1 MAPLTKIQ
9 VDITTGNQDPDSNTR
24 IFLGFDPRNVQA
36 NATRFGGREFRL
48 RKGNDANPFRG
59 GPEQLIFGIGNNVK
73 NPELN
78 DPQTPYPLESDDI
91 AGVYIRVSPL
101 SKESWSI
108 NSAIV
113 QLFEGSPP
121 TPVAGRRY
129 DLPQGASIILQE
141 DGAEKVYLRRPDPPQ
156 LEGIEVTQANQT
168 LDNAVPL
175 IAGKATVARV
185 YLSCYQAPGM
195 TVRGILRAQRLGTL
209 PVAVTSVADTFLDAT
224 NAGNPNAMRRDMN
237 LSLNFVLPAALL
249 AEGPLSLSLDSL
261 IDTATGTL
269 LQVAFNSPSTVH
281 FGASHPLRIRVLTV
295 RYNQQVNPPPA
306 PPSTFVA
313 TASDLQN
320 LRSWLGRAYP
330 VADVVWSSGTID
342 ANMQGPNFTSGDIN
356 AQLAAIRAQDV
367 AAGVDKRT
375 HYYGMVA
382 DGGFFMRGSAAG
394 IPGTPDPSVVAS
406 GPTGPNSWGWDL
418 DGSYGDW
425 YGGHE
430 LGHTFGRFHPGSGCG
445 ESSDDPNY
453 PYTQGQL
460 ANNDAGCVGFDV
472 GDAALGIAIAA
483 YPGTAWHDVMTY
495 CNNQWLSDYT
505 YNSIGTRLAAEDAL
519 PAGPVLAHLPVEEGV
534 ASGRPDERVPEIPA
548 VEAKGAG
555 RMLIHVVATVNLTRR
570 QGKIEYVNPLS
581 AGDASG
587 LKPGSQVQ
595 IRVLSADETLLREY
609 PVEVKLNSELGPED
623 DKEGLIDA
631 ALAVDPAARVVQ
643 LAIAGGIADTF
654 RAAAQA
660 PSGGVS
666 SRVKV
671 EKAAVHLSWQPG
683 PTVEAKHTY
692 TIQASTDGGQTW
704 YTLGVG
710 LTEPSIRIH
719 KGQFEAGREVRLRV
733 LATDGFTQLVVA
745 SEKFTA

>member
-1 MAPLTKIQ
+1 
-9 VDITTGNQDPDSNTR
+9 
-24 IFLGFDPRNVQA
+24 
-36 NATRFGGREFRL
+36 
-48 RKGNDANPFRG
+48 
-59 GPEQLIFGIGNNVK
+59 
-73 NPELN
+73 
-78 DPQTPYPLESDDI
+78 
-91 AGVYIRVSPL
+91 
-101 SKESWSI
+101 
-108 NSAIV
+108 
-113 QLFEGSPP
+113 
-121 TPVAGRRY
+121 
-129 DLPQGASIILQE
+129 
-141 DGAEKVYLRRPDPPQ
+141 
-156 LEGIEVTQANQT
+156 
-168 LDNAVPL
+168 
-175 IAGKATVARV
+175 
-185 YLSCYQAPGM
+185 
-195 TVRGILRAQRLGTL
+195 
-209 PVAVTSVADTFLDAT
+209 
-224 NAGNPNAMRRDMN
+224 
-237 LSLNFVLPAALL
+237 VLA
-249 AEGPLSLSLDSL
+249 
-261 IDTATGTL
+261 
-269 LQVAFNSPSTVH
+269 
-281 FGASHPLRIRVLTV
+281 V
-295 RYNQQVNPPPA
+295 RYNQQG
-306 PPSTFVA
+306 STFVA
-313 TASDLQN
+313 TANDLQH

-342 ANMQGPNFTSGDIN
+342 ANMQGPNFTSNDIN

-394 IPGTPDPSVVAS
+394 IPGTPDPSVVAC
-406 GPTGPNSWGWDL
+406 GPTGPNSWGWDF

-430 LGHTFGRFHPGSGCG
+430 LGHTFGRFHLGSGCG

-453 PYTQGQL
+453 PYTHGQL

-472 GDAALGIAIAA
+472 GDATLGIAIAI

-505 YNSIGTRLAAEDAL
+505 YNRIRTRLAAEDTL
-519 PAGPVLAHLPVEEGV
+519 PAGPVLPHLPVEEGV
-534 ASGRPDERVPEIPA
+534 ARGRPDQRVPEIPA
-548 VEAKGAG
+548 VKAAVKAERAG
-555 RMLIHVVATVNLTRR
+555 HTLIHVVATVNLSRR

-581 AGDASG
+581 AGDAFG

-595 IRVLSADETLLREY
+595 IRMLRADETLLREY
-609 PVEVKLNSELGPED
+609 PVEVKLNSELGPEV

-666 SRVKV
+666 SRINV

-683 PTVEAKHTY
+683 PTVDTKHTY

-710 LTEPSIRIH
+710 LTEPSIQIH
-719 KGQFEAGREVRLRV
+719 KGQFEAGLEVRLRV
-733 LATDGFTQLVVA
+733 LATDGFTQSVVA

>member
-1 MAPLTKIQ
+1 M
-9 VDITTGNQDPDSNTR
+9 
-24 IFLGFDPRNVQA
+24 
-36 NATRFGGREFRL
+36 
-48 RKGNDANPFRG
+48 
-59 GPEQLIFGIGNNVK
+59 
-73 NPELN
+73 
-78 DPQTPYPLESDDI
+78 
-91 AGVYIRVSPL
+91 
-101 SKESWSI
+101 
-108 NSAIV
+108 
-113 QLFEGSPP
+113 
-121 TPVAGRRY
+121 
-129 DLPQGASIILQE
+129 ILQE
-141 DGAEKVYLRRPDPPQ
+141 DGSEKVYLRRPDPPR
-156 LEGIEVTQANQT
+156 LEGIEVTQAIQT

-175 IAGKATVARV
+175 VAGKATVARV

-195 TVRGILRAQRLGTL
+195 TVRGILRAQGVSTL
-209 PVAVTSVADTFLDAT
+209 PVDVASIADTFLDAA
-224 NAGNPNAMRRDMN
+224 NAGNPNAMRKDMN

-261 IDTATGTL
+261 IDTSTGTL

-281 FGASHPLRIRVLTV
+281 FGASHPLRVRVLAV
-295 RYNQQVNPPPA
+295 RYNQQVNPLPA

-313 TASDLQN
+313 TADDLQH

-330 VADVVWSSGTID
+330 VADVIWSSGTID
-342 ANMQGPNFTSGDIN
+342 ANNQGPFTAGVMN

-382 DGGFFMRGSAAG
+382 DGGFFMRGLASG
-394 IPGTPDPSVVAS
+394 IPGQPDPSVVAS
-406 GPTGPNSWGWDL
+406 GPTGPNSYGWDF

-430 LGHTFGRFHPGSGCG
+430 LGHTFGRFHLGSGCG
-445 ESSDDPNY
+445 ETSDDPNY
-453 PYTQGQL
+453 PYIFGQL
-460 ANNDAGCVGFDV
+460 ANYDAGCVGFDV
-472 GDAALGIAIAA
+472 GDAALGIAMAA
-483 YPGTAWHDVMTY
+483 YPGIAWHDVMTY

-505 YNSIGTRLAAEDAL
+505 YHRIRTRLVAEDGL
-519 PAGPVLAHLPVEEGV
+519 PAAGPVLAHLPVEVGV
-534 ASGRPDERVPEIPA
+534 ARGRPDERVPEIRA
-548 VEAKGAG
+548 VEAERAG
-555 RMLIHVVATVNLTRR
+555 RTLIHVVATVNLTRQ

-581 AGDASG
+581 AGDASV

-631 ALAVDPAARVVQ
+631 ALTVDPAARVVQ

-660 PSGGVS
+660 PSGDVS

-683 PTVEAKHTY
+683 PTADAKQTF

-710 LTEPSIRIH
+710 LTEPSIQIH

-745 SEKFTA
+745 REKFTA

>member
-1 MAPLTKIQ
+1 MAAVTKIQ
-9 VDITTGNQDPDSNTR
+9 VDITTGNQDPDSNIR
-24 IFLGFDPRNVQA
+24 IFLGFDPSNVQV
-36 NATRFGGREFRL
+36 NPTRFSGREFRL

-121 TPVAGRRY
+121 TPIAGRRY

-141 DGAEKVYLRRPDPPQ
+141 DGSEKVYLRRPDPPR
-156 LEGIEVTQANQT
+156 LEGIEVTQAIQT
-168 LDNAVPL
+168 LDNAIPL
-175 IAGKATVARV
+175 VAGKATVARV

-209 PVAVTSVADTFLDAT
+209 PVDVASIADMFLDAA
-224 NAGNPNAMRRDMN
+224 NAGNPNAMRKDMN

-281 FGASHPLRIRVLTV
+281 FGASHPLRVRVLAV

-306 PPSTFVA
+306 PLSTFVA
-313 TASDLQN
+313 TANDLQH

-342 ANMQGPNFTSGDIN
+342 ANNQGPFTAGVMN
-356 AQLAAIRAQDV
+356 AQLAAIRAQDIAV
-367 AAGVDKRT
+367 GVDKRT

-382 DGGFFMRGSAAG
+382 DGGFFMRGLASG
-394 IPGTPDPSVVAS
+394 IPGQPDPSVVAS
-406 GPTGPNSWGWDL
+406 GPTGPNSWGWDF

-430 LGHTFGRFHPGSGCG
+430 LGHTFGRFHLGSGCG
-445 ESSDDPNY
+445 ETSDDPNY
-453 PYTQGQL
+453 PYIFGQL
-460 ANNDAGCVGFDV
+460 ANYDAGCVGIDV

-505 YNSIGTRLAAEDAL
+505 YHRIRTRLVAEDAL
-519 PAGPVLAHLPVEEGV
+519 PAAGPVLPHLPIEEVV

-548 VEAKGAG
+548 LEAERAG
-555 RMLIHVVATVNLTRR
+555 RTLIHVVATVNLTRQ

-595 IRVLSADETLLREY
+595 IRMLSADERLLREY

-643 LAIAGGIADTF
+643 LVIAGGIADTF

-666 SRVKV
+666 SRVEV

-683 PTVEAKHTY
+683 PTVDTKHTY

-710 LTEPSIRIH
+710 LTEPSIQIH
-719 KGQFEAGREVRLRV
+719 KGQFEAGLEVRLRV

>member
-1 MAPLTKIQ
+1 
-9 VDITTGNQDPDSNTR
+9 
-24 IFLGFDPRNVQA
+24 
-36 NATRFGGREFRL
+36 
-48 RKGNDANPFRG
+48 
-59 GPEQLIFGIGNNVK
+59 
-73 NPELN
+73 
-78 DPQTPYPLESDDI
+78 
-91 AGVYIRVSPL
+91 
-101 SKESWSI
+101 
-108 NSAIV
+108 
-113 QLFEGSPP
+113 
-121 TPVAGRRY
+121 
-129 DLPQGASIILQE
+129 
-141 DGAEKVYLRRPDPPQ
+141 
-156 LEGIEVTQANQT
+156 VTQAIQT

-175 IAGKATVARV
+175 VAGKATVARV
-185 YLSCYQAPGM
+185 YLSCHQAPGM

-209 PVAVTSVADTFLDAT
+209 PVDVASIADTFLDAA
-224 NAGNPNAMRRDMN
+224 NAGNPNAMRKDIN

-281 FGASHPLRIRVLTV
+281 FGASYPLRVRVLAV
-295 RYNQQVNPPPA
+295 RYNQQG
-306 PPSTFVA
+306 STFVA
-313 TASDLQN
+313 TANDLQH

-330 VADVVWSSGTID
+330 VAVADVVWSSGTID
-342 ANMQGPNFTSGDIN
+342 ANNQGPFFANVMN
-356 AQLAAIRAQDV
+356 AQLAAIRAQDI

-382 DGGFFMRGSAAG
+382 DGGFFMRGEASG
-394 IPGTPDPSVVAS
+394 IPGQPDPSVVAS
-406 GPTGPNSWGWDL
+406 GPTGPDSWGWDF

-430 LGHTFGRFHPGSGCG
+430 LGHTFGRFHPGSACG

-453 PYTQGQL
+453 PYIFGQL
-460 ANNDAGCVGFDV
+460 ANYDAGCVGFDV
-472 GDAALGIAIAA
+472 GDAALGIAMAA

-505 YNSIGTRLAAEDAL
+505 YHRIRSRLAVEDAL
-519 PAGPVLAHLPVEEGV
+519 PAAGPVPARLPIEEVV
-534 ASGRPDERVPEIPA
+534 ASGRPDQRVREIPA
-548 VEAKGAG
+548 MEAKAAG
-555 RMLIHVVATVNLTRR
+555 RTLIHVVATVNLTRR

-581 AGDASG
+581 AGDASE

-595 IRVLSADETLLREY
+595 IRVLSADERLLREY

-631 ALAVDPAARVVQ
+631 ALAVDPTARVVQ

-683 PTVEAKHTY
+683 STADAKQTY
-692 TIQASTDGGQTW
+692 TIQASTDSGQTW

-710 LTEPSIRIH
+710 LTDPSIQIH

-733 LATDGFTQLVVA
+733 LATDGFTQLVVS

>member
-1 MAPLTKIQ
+1 
-9 VDITTGNQDPDSNTR
+9 
-24 IFLGFDPRNVQA
+24 
-36 NATRFGGREFRL
+36 
-48 RKGNDANPFRG
+48 
-59 GPEQLIFGIGNNVK
+59 
-73 NPELN
+73 
-78 DPQTPYPLESDDI
+78 
-91 AGVYIRVSPL
+91 
-101 SKESWSI
+101 
-108 NSAIV
+108 
-113 QLFEGSPP
+113 
-121 TPVAGRRY
+121 
-129 DLPQGASIILQE
+129 
-141 DGAEKVYLRRPDPPQ
+141 
-156 LEGIEVTQANQT
+156 
-168 LDNAVPL
+168 
-175 IAGKATVARV
+175 
-185 YLSCYQAPGM
+185 M

-209 PVAVTSVADTFLDAT
+209 PVDVASIADTFLDAA
-224 NAGNPNAMRRDMN
+224 NAGNPNAMRRDVN

-269 LQVAFNSPSTVH
+269 LQVAFNSPSTVN
-281 FGASHPLRIRVLTV
+281 FGASHPLRVRVLAV

-306 PPSTFVA
+306 PLSTFVA
-313 TASDLQN
+313 TANDLQH

-342 ANMQGPNFTSGDIN
+342 ANNQGPFTAGVMN
-356 AQLAAIRAQDV
+356 AQLAAIRALDI

-382 DGGFFMRGSAAG
+382 DGGFFMRGLASG
-394 IPGTPDPSVVAS
+394 IPGQPDPSVVAS
-406 GPTGPNSWGWDL
+406 GPTGPNSWGWDF

-453 PYTQGQL
+453 QYIFGQL
-460 ANNDAGCVGFDV
+460 ANYDAGCVGFDV

-505 YNSIGTRLAAEDAL
+505 YNRIRNRLADEDAL
-519 PAGPVLAHLPVEEGV
+519 PAAGPVLPHLTVEEV
-534 ASGRPDERVPEIPA
+534 MSSGRPDKRVPEIPA
-548 VEAKGAG
+548 LEAKAAG
-555 RMLIHVVATVNLTRR
+555 RTLIHVVATVNLTRR

-683 PTVEAKHTY
+683 PTVDAKHTY
-692 TIQASTDGGQTW
+692 AIQASTDGGQTW

-710 LTEPSIRIH
+710 LTEPSTQIQ
-719 KGQFEAGREVRLRV
+719 KGQFEAGREVRLRI
-733 LATDGFTQLVVA
+733 LATDGFTQSVVA

>member
-1 MAPLTKIQ
+1 M
-9 VDITTGNQDPDSNTR
+9 
-24 IFLGFDPRNVQA
+24 
-36 NATRFGGREFRL
+36 
-48 RKGNDANPFRG
+48 
-59 GPEQLIFGIGNNVK
+59 
-73 NPELN
+73 
-78 DPQTPYPLESDDI
+78 
-91 AGVYIRVSPL
+91 
-101 SKESWSI
+101 
-108 NSAIV
+108 
-113 QLFEGSPP
+113 
-121 TPVAGRRY
+121 
-129 DLPQGASIILQE
+129 ILQE
-141 DGAEKVYLRRPDPPQ
+141 DGSEKVYLRRPDPPR
-156 LEGIEVTQANQT
+156 LEGIEVTQAIQT

-175 IAGKATVARV
+175 VAGKATVARV

-195 TVRGILRAQRLGTL
+195 TVRGILRAQGVSTL
-209 PVAVTSVADTFLDAT
+209 PVDVASIADTFLDAA
-224 NAGNPNAMRRDMN
+224 NAGNPNAMRKDMN

-261 IDTATGTL
+261 IDTSTGTL

-281 FGASHPLRIRVLTV
+281 FGASHPLRVRVLAV
-295 RYNQQVNPPPA
+295 RYNQQVNPLPA

-313 TASDLQN
+313 TADDLQH

-330 VADVVWSSGTID
+330 VADVIWSSGTID
-342 ANMQGPNFTSGDIN
+342 ANNQGPFTAGVMN

-382 DGGFFMRGSAAG
+382 DGGFFMRGLASG
-394 IPGTPDPSVVAS
+394 IPGQPDPSVVAS
-406 GPTGPNSWGWDL
+406 GPTGPNSYGWDF

-430 LGHTFGRFHPGSGCG
+430 LGHTFGRFHLGSGCG
-445 ESSDDPNY
+445 ETSDDPNY
-453 PYTQGQL
+453 PYIFGQL
-460 ANNDAGCVGFDV
+460 ANYDAGCVGFDV
-472 GDAALGIAIAA
+472 GDAALGIAMAA
-483 YPGTAWHDVMTY
+483 YPGIAWHDVMTY

-505 YNSIGTRLAAEDAL
+505 YHRIRTRLVAEDGL
-519 PAGPVLAHLPVEEGV
+519 PAAGPVLAHLPVEVGV
-534 ASGRPDERVPEIPA
+534 ARGRPDERVPEIRA
-548 VEAKGAG
+548 VEAERAG
-555 RMLIHVVATVNLTRR
+555 RTLIHVVATVNLTRQ

-581 AGDASG
+581 AGDASV

-631 ALAVDPAARVVQ
+631 ALTVDPAARVVQ

-654 RAAAQA
+654 RGAAQA
-660 PSGGVS
+660 PSGDVS

-683 PTVEAKHTY
+683 PTADAKQTF

-710 LTEPSIRIH
+710 LTEPSIQIH

-745 SEKFTA
+745 REKFTA

>member
-1 MAPLTKIQ
+1 
-9 VDITTGNQDPDSNTR
+9 
-24 IFLGFDPRNVQA
+24 
-36 NATRFGGREFRL
+36 
-48 RKGNDANPFRG
+48 
-59 GPEQLIFGIGNNVK
+59 
-73 NPELN
+73 
-78 DPQTPYPLESDDI
+78 
-91 AGVYIRVSPL
+91 
-101 SKESWSI
+101 
-108 NSAIV
+108 
-113 QLFEGSPP
+113 
-121 TPVAGRRY
+121 
-129 DLPQGASIILQE
+129 
-141 DGAEKVYLRRPDPPQ
+141 
-156 LEGIEVTQANQT
+156 
-168 LDNAVPL
+168 
-175 IAGKATVARV
+175 
-185 YLSCYQAPGM
+185 
-195 TVRGILRAQRLGTL
+195 
-209 PVAVTSVADTFLDAT
+209 
-224 NAGNPNAMRRDMN
+224 
-237 LSLNFVLPAALL
+237 
-249 AEGPLSLSLDSL
+249 
-261 IDTATGTL
+261 
-269 LQVAFNSPSTVH
+269 
-281 FGASHPLRIRVLTV
+281 
-295 RYNQQVNPPPA
+295 
-306 PPSTFVA
+306 
-313 TASDLQN
+313 
-320 LRSWLGRAYP
+320 

-342 ANMQGPNFTSGDIN
+342 ANMQGPNFTAGDIN

-382 DGGFFMRGSAAG
+382 DGGFFMRGFAAG
-394 IPGTPDPSVVAS
+394 IPGQPDPSVVAS
-406 GPTGPNSWGWDL
+406 GPTGPNSWGWDF

-430 LGHTFGRFHPGSGCG
+430 LGHTFGRFHLGSGCG

-453 PYTQGQL
+453 PYIFGQL
-460 ANNDAGCVGFDV
+460 ANYDAGCVGFDV

-505 YNSIGTRLAAEDAL
+505 YNRIRTRLAAEDIL
-519 PAGPVLAHLPVEEGV
+519 PAGPVLAHLPVEVGV
-534 ASGRPDERVPEIPA
+534 ASGRPDQRVPEIPA
-548 VEAKGAG
+548 VEAERAG
-555 RMLIHVVATVNLTRR
+555 RTLIHVVATVNLTRR

-581 AGDASG
+581 AGDAYG

-660 PSGGVS
+660 PSGDLS

-683 PTVEAKHTY
+683 PTVDAKHTY

-710 LTEPSIRIH
+710 LTEPSIQIH
-719 KGQFEAGREVRLRV
+719 KGQFEAGLEVRLRV

-745 SEKFTA
+745 REKFTA